1 MVLGLS
7 IQSFTLLHVVISLIA
22 IASGFVVVFAML
34 RANASPGW
42 TALFLITTVLTT
54 VTGFLFPI
62 TVFTPALAVGVLSS
76 LILIVALFALYGKKL
91 DGAWRWIYVV
101 TAVFAFYLNV
111 SVLVVQAF
119 LKIGALHALAPNGSE
134 PPFVIAQAVV
144 LGAFVVLGALAVIRF
159 RPLLGGRVA
168 LT

>member
-7 IQSFTLLHVVISLIA
+7 IQNFTLLHVAISLIA

-34 RANASPGW
+34 RANPSPGW
-42 TALFLITTVLTT
+42 TALFLTTTVLTT

-62 TVFTPALAVGVLSS
+62 TVFTPALGTGILSS
-76 LILIVALFALYGKKL
+76 VILLIAPFALYGKKL
-91 DGAWRWIYVV
+91 GGAWRWIYVV

-111 SVLVVQAF
+111 FVLVVQAF
-119 LKIGALHALAPNGSE
+119 QKVGALNALAPNGSE
-134 PPFVIAQAVV
+134 PPFLIAQAVV
-144 LGAFVVLGALAVIRF
+144 LVAFVIVGALAVMWF
-159 RPLLGGRVA
+159 RPLLARAA